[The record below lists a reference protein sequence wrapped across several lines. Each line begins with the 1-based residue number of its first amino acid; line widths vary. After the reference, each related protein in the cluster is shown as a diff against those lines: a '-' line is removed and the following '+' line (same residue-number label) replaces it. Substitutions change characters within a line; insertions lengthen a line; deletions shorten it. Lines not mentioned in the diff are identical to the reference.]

1 LTFVSEEFTNKA
13 SSWNLFL
20 KSTLHVTSAEEFML
34 YHAAAPNK
42 ELDGWGQDMGSMLQ
56 GPEYYET
63 LVLRVYDTNISL
75 KDFMRDHIGTFE
87 PGIFVNLVQE
97 WSALNSWLPTKDEIL
112 DWTYFTEAIGEET
125 QVEMLLCNTLTVG
138 SYLENCSRE
147 YDTFNE
153 FVDTLTN
160 RKDFSNSYKIRG
172 GAPIGPKK
180 AMILDEDIPETFE
193 NSFSEPELTSQ
204 ILDH

>member
-1 LTFVSEEFTNKA
+1 
-13 SSWNLFL
+13 
-20 KSTLHVTSAEEFML
+20 LHVTSAEEFML